1 MRTLKSVLCASFLAA
16 AALGV
21 PSVGQAAL
29 FNLTSDH
36 CSGSGGCLGNNAS
49 LGTITVTSPSTGT
62 LIFSIALSVPG
73 STIVNTGFDASF
85 GFNLLNN
92 PTITYTAQTSG
103 FTPPVGATQT

>member
-1 MRTLKSVLCASFLAA
+1 MVLQHWPTPCSMVRTGSNPIRFVNFGVGDMRKLKSVLCASFLAA
-16 AALGV
+16 AALVV

-73 STIVNTGFDASF
+73 STIVN
-85 GFNLLNN
+85 
-92 PTITYTAQTSG
+92 
-103 FTPPVGATQT
+103 